1 MIYIAIPV
9 HNRKGLLRNCLL
21 SLRNQ
26 TNKDFRI
33 IVTDDG
39 SNDGTGEMLRSEF
52 PEVTVLRGDGNLW
65 WTGSINKAV
74 NYVMERCDDD
84 DAILVLNDDLEVP
97 ENYIENFYFLAR
109 KHPNTLIGSVV
120 TDIDDKDRI
129 YSGGV
134 KINWLTGKMRGINN
148 GRSLSSFGK
157 GYYTDEASYL
167 TGRGVLISSK
177 VFKQLGIYNNNHY
190 TQCGDT
196 ELPIRARKAGYKLIV
211 SYDVPVYSYVK
222 DKGHIN
228 HLDRYSFRSLKKYYF
243 DIRSHVNLRERF
255 WFAIDSTSNII
266 HGLWFFAMDF
276 TRITVHFFRKF

>member
-9 HNRKGLLRNCLL
+9 HNRKNLLRNCLL

-26 TNKDFRI
+26 TNKDFKI

-52 PEVTVLRGDGNLW
+52 PEITVLQGDGNLW
-65 WTGSINKAV
+65 WTGSINEAV
-74 NYVMERCDDD
+74 SYALERCDDD
-84 DAILVLNDDLEVP
+84 DFILVLNDDLEVP
-97 ENYIENFYFLAR
+97 ENYIEDFYILAS

-134 KINWLTGKMRGINN
+134 KINWFTGKTRGINN
-148 GRSLSSFGK
+148 DKSLSSFGK

-222 DKGHIN
+222 DEGHIN
-228 HLDRYSFRSLKKYYF
+228 HLDKYSFRSLKKYYF

-255 WFAIDSTSNII
+255 WFAIDSTSNIV
-266 HGLWFFAMDF
+266 HGLWFFVMDF
-276 TRITVHFFRKF
+276 TRITVHFFRRF